1 MGEVASNLTSW
12 LFLRVGAT
20 AALVALAAAIWLW
33 AEVGPAA
40 FFETIRAGLV
50 AWCG

>member
-1 MGEVASNLTSW
+1 MREGTSNLTSW
-12 LFLRVGAT
+12 LFVRAGAT
-20 AALVALAAAIWLW
+20 AALAALAAAIWLW
-33 AEVGPAA
+33 AEVGAIA